1 MRKSDEFF
9 QEARYDVLGIYS
21 EKDEKIK
28 KIITNFKEENVIW
41 KPKFKNF
48 EEIIQFLLLKKDKIN
63 FTIIYLKKLD
73 FEDSLMKE
81 ILKMNDIQIYIE
93 GNDVIPNNSI
103 VGIPSNSIRE
113 IEIHISSK
121 ADKFINKIEDNKV
134 TKTKKTGNQKITV
147 IFSFWKSYNE
157 DLNQQNL
164 KKAINF
170 SDKTLENILNI
181 RKYFK
186 TK

>member
-1 MRKSDEFF
+1 M
-9 QEARYDVLGIYS
+9 GIYS

-28 KIITNFKEENVIW
+28 KIIANFKEENVIW

-48 EEIIQFLLLKKDKIN
+48 EEIIQFLLLKEDKIN

-103 VGIPSNSIRE
+103 GGIPSNSIRE